1 MRPHSQYRTITA
13 AAAAAAVTAATPHIH
28 QLPAQ
33 SRLRQQQGGT
43 FVPPWIRLPVVHLS
57 AQDAL
62 GAGILP
68 PQQQQRPLSCR
79 RLTPARPLTT
89 LSRVE
94 TQPVPRA
101 QEQITRLTREQAD
114 QHAVALGTLRE
125 EQKRMTALKK
135 DMAEVEHQNDVLR
148 GQLASIDV
156 KALRE
161 SAAALVAA
169 SDEAQALCA
178 AVQSMGGVAARLEGL
193 RAERAALL
201 PLTQEAAELEADVV
215 QLRGLQGVTHSLR
228 LEIAALQPRVAVVE
242 RLRKQVATLQAEA
255 DNTEALQAQSLAPGG
270 GGTRAASHTLTGC
283 PGGAAPGHWGADNRG
298 RFHGGAE
305 NRGEAPGPATD
316 PPSSAVCLATV
327 PTLHPALSRERQ
339 VAGGGGAARQWRGCG
354 EAGAGV
360 RRGRGE
366 HAHTPHGTRSGA
378 HRTAAAVVCQA
389 SLGAAR
395 CTVSLPAVWA
405 WVRALPPLWTAPD
418 PNLSPHNTVAA
429 LSGTAEQLP
438 ALKARHARMQAS
450 VADVRALERRVAE
463 WQKQE
468 ALQGRLEAQLQ
479 ELQGKVGGAAG
490 TAPKKSARDRPTG
503 RFIDRPCAF
512 REGPGRKGAH
522 WVGAEG
528 GWRDGGRRLTPNGRH
543 TRCAGRRWWWLVVV
557 VGGGGGGGGG
567 PATPNTLGACACSDV
582 QAHERPC
589 LSQRAD
595 AHSTCSDVMGVQRV
609 WACWAGAVIPRPT
622 ADAGM
627 GLEAASLQTSVADVE
642 AAKLQVD
649 ALRLKVSESSA
660 LESRIAAL
668 MREAQ
673 RLPVLRAQHQKLAET
688 VAEVGGLEAAM
699 EGAREQVAYHASL
712 KQQIALLAPKA
723 AGVEML
729 RRQLAELESAS
740 NSAPDLMAQIAAI
753 KASAVP
759 EQSQRAAALASLRL
773 ESDPAASAAAPPV
786 LRPGSGSGS
795 GAAPESLSREVSL
808 DRERVVNGE
817 RKFNSLVR
825 RSEAEPAPL
834 VPPGPGQGQL
844 RGKRVSIGAAL
855 FERRPLL
862 NASNEGGG
870 TRFGRDVSH
879 DSGGASGGGEPD
891 VGALR
896 LVRDPAVALASLDE
910 AGLREAVA
918 GLALQAGQLDD
929 LVAQKLHLRPLA
941 PPCNVT
947 ASRPLVGPQVAAL
960 RGPAS
965 EAQALQRTIADL
977 TLLASKKSGLR
988 AELESVMAEQVEVVR
1003 LEAEVAG
1010 LAAVMERKHALE
1022 VQASELD
1029 AATADIRLLERLLEG
1044 RQALLLQRPMVEAQL
1059 AVLAG
1064 EAAQVKALQVRLE
1077 ESRALAQ
1084 QRMEL
1089 EAELKSLVESA
1100 AAGGGVAG
1108 LAEAHAQHAQL
1119 QLAVMEL
1126 DSKRARCAQFQ
1137 AQLQEADAV
1146 DARHAQLQADA
1157 LQLSRVLGQV
1167 AELEARC
1174 SELGPALQ
1182 VAEGLRG
1189 RVSQAEGGSG
1199 AVEGAGAK
1207 GCMRLSPQ
1215 PSELCPTALLEAF
1228 EGEEAR
1234 MSRELERCRGALA
1247 LFEQTRLE
1255 ATQLQ
1260 AQVAECTALK
1270 QHVATLRGVTSEV
1283 NSLRHQHQDLLQ
1295 VKAEF
1300 DEMSEAVPVLAP
1312 YAILLPTVRA
1322 EAERL
1327 RLMVDQVKRMQADN
1341 AILMMQFDV
1350 TKALLSSTRSN
1361 GDSHL
1366 SPPLLSPTA
1375 SGGATALPPSPSPSS
1390 PTAAAAAAAA
1400 AAAPSPSPSS
1410 PTAAAAAAAAAAP
1423 PSPQAICARST
1434 PFSDDNHHSHLH
1446 SQGGAAGPSH
1456 HHGSRAVM
1464 ELGGGGL
1471 CEAPLEASSS
1481 QALSVVFERM
1491 RVLESDKADLQ
1502 ADNADLHTTI
1512 QSLRGRLE
1520 EGEDKKKKL
1529 QQIAETLK
1537 VMRRGG
1543 LPGVQLA

>member
-1 MRPHSQYRTITA
+1 MVY
-13 AAAAAAVTAATPHIH
+13 
-28 QLPAQ
+28 
-33 SRLRQQQGGT
+33 
-43 FVPPWIRLPVVHLS
+43 
-57 AQDAL
+57 
-62 GAGILP
+62 
-68 PQQQQRPLSCR
+68 
-79 RLTPARPLTT
+79 
-89 LSRVE
+89 
-94 TQPVPRA
+94 
-101 QEQITRLTREQAD
+101 
-114 QHAVALGTLRE
+114 
-125 EQKRMTALKK
+125 
-135 DMAEVEHQNDVLR
+135 
-148 GQLASIDV
+148 
-156 KALRE
+156 
-161 SAAALVAA
+161 
-169 SDEAQALCA
+169 
-178 AVQSMGGVAARLEGL
+178 
-193 RAERAALL
+193 
-201 PLTQEAAELEADVV
+201 AAELEADVV

-228 LEIAALQPRVAVVE
+228 LEITGLQPRVAVVE
-242 RLRKQVATLQAEA
+242 RLRKQVATLQLEA
-255 DNTEALQAQSLAPGG
+255 DNTEALQAQ
-270 GGTRAASHTLTGC
+270 
-283 PGGAAPGHWGADNRG
+283 
-298 RFHGGAE
+298 
-305 NRGEAPGPATD
+305 
-316 PPSSAVCLATV
+316 
-327 PTLHPALSRERQ
+327 
-339 VAGGGGAARQWRGCG
+339 
-354 EAGAGV
+354 
-360 RRGRGE
+360 
-366 HAHTPHGTRSGA
+366 
-378 HRTAAAVVCQA
+378 
-389 SLGAAR
+389 
-395 CTVSLPAVWA
+395 
-405 WVRALPPLWTAPD
+405 
-418 PNLSPHNTVAA
+418 VAA
-429 LSGTAEQLP
+429 LSSTAEQLP
-438 ALKARHARMQAS
+438 LLKARYARMQAS
-450 VADVRALERRVAE
+450 VVDVKALERRMVE
-463 WQKQE
+463 YQKQE
-468 ALQGRLEAQLQ
+468 ALQERLQAQLQ
-479 ELQGKVGGAAG
+479 ELQDKVA
-490 TAPKKSARDRPTG
+490 
-503 RFIDRPCAF
+503 
-512 REGPGRKGAH
+512 
-522 WVGAEG
+522 
-528 GWRDGGRRLTPNGRH
+528 N
-543 TRCAGRRWWWLVVV
+543 
-557 VGGGGGGGGG
+557 
-567 PATPNTLGACACSDV
+567 
-582 QAHERPC
+582 
-589 LSQRAD
+589 
-595 AHSTCSDVMGVQRV
+595 
-609 WACWAGAVIPRPT
+609 
-622 ADAGM
+622 
-627 GLEAASLQTSVADVE
+627 VE
-642 AAKLQVD
+642 AVKLQVE

-660 LESRIAAL
+660 LESRISVL
-668 MREAQ
+668 MSEAQ
-673 RLPVLRAQHQKLAET
+673 RLPVLRAQHQKLTET
-688 VAEVGGLEAAM
+688 VAEVGSLEAAL
-699 EGAREQVAYHASL
+699 EGAREQVVYHASL
-712 KQQIALLAPKA
+712 KQQIDLLAPKA
-723 AGVEML
+723 AGVDML

-740 NSAPDLMAQIAAI
+740 NSTPDLMAQIAAI

-786 LRPGSGSGS
+786 LRPGSGSGFW
-795 GAAPESLSREVSL
+795 AAPQSLSREVSL

-855 FERRPLL
+855 FERRPLR

-870 TRFGRDVSH
+870 RKFGRDVSL
-879 DSGGASGGGEPD
+879 DSGGGSGGGEPD

-896 LVRDPAVALASLDE
+896 RVRDPAVALASLDE

-918 GLALQAGQLDD
+918 GLALQAGQLED
-929 LVAQKLHLRPLA
+929 LVAQ
-941 PPCNVT
+941 V
-947 ASRPLVGPQVAAL
+947 SAL

-977 TLLASKKSGLR
+977 TLLSSKTPSLR

-1010 LAAVMERKHALE
+1010 LAGVMEKKHALE

-1044 RQALLLQRPMVEAQL
+1044 RQKLLLQRPMVEAQL

-1077 ESRALAQ
+1077 EFRALAQ
-1084 QRMEL
+1084 QRMEM
-1089 EAELKSLVESA
+1089 EAELKSLAESTA
-1100 AAGGGVAG
+1100 AEGGVAG
-1108 LAEAHAQHAQL
+1108 LAEMQAQHAQL
-1119 QLAVMEL
+1119 QQAVSEL
-1126 DSKRARCAQFQ
+1126 ESKRAQCAQFQ
-1137 AQLQEADAV
+1137 AQLQEADSVNAQ
-1146 DARHAQLQADA
+1146 HAQLQAA
-1157 LQLSRVLGQV
+1157 AVQLSQVLEEIS
-1167 AELEARC
+1167 ELEAKS

-1182 VAEGLRG
+1182 LAEMLRG
-1189 RVSQAEGGSG
+1189 RVSQAEGGQALWKELEQR
-1199 AVEGAGAK
+1199 AVDAG
-1207 GCMRLSPQ
+1207 MRLSPQ
-1215 PSELCPTALLEAF
+1215 PSELCPTALLESF
-1228 EGEEAR
+1228 ESEEGR

-1270 QHVATLRGVTSEV
+1270 QHVATLRGITSEI
-1283 NSLRHQHQDLLQ
+1283 NPLRHQHQDLLQ

-1350 TKALLSSTRSN
+1350 TKALLSSTLSN
-1361 GDSHL
+1361 GNSHL
-1366 SPPLLSPTA
+1366 SPSLLSPTA
-1375 SGGATALPPSPSPSS
+1375 SGGATALPPSPSPPS
-1390 PTAAAAAAAA
+1390 PT
-1400 AAAPSPSPSS
+1400 
-1410 PTAAAAAAAAAAP
+1410 AAAAAAP